1 MKKHDAIVKK
11 PYLGIKKRL
20 GTIQKVKY
28 RYFHGKN
35 RVFYDNHEIPRKKLA
50 VLKKKSSNKLAP
62 KAFYDFRKKVR
73 N

>member
-1 MKKHDAIVKK
+1 LKKHDAIVKK

-50 VLKKKSSNKLAP
+50 VLKKK
-62 KAFYDFRKKVR
+62 FIKKIGSKGIL
-73 N
+73 